1 MKFSLIIPAYNEEK
15 SIEKFVDKINQIEF
29 DSNFFEIIFV
39 DDGSEDKTKK
49 LIENNLKNIK
59 YKSEIIS
66 HTNNIGYG
74 ASLKTGIKKASTDII
89 AICDIDSTYPI
100 YDLKKMFEI
109 FNEQKLDMIIG
120 ERVFENNSDN
130 FLKKIARNIIR
141 SIIKVI
147 VNEKISDFN
156 SGLRIFKK
164 KYILDKISFYPEK
177 FSFTT
182 TSTILMMLENK
193 KVDYIPIKYFKREG
207 NSKIKPSD
215 FFRFIK
221 LVFYLAFSFKPF
233 KVLLPLNLLISL
245 FSILSLIAD
254 ILSKNITDTTVILIF
269 LSTNLF
275 LLSYNID
282 IIQRVIRKLK

>member
-1 MKFSLIIPAYNEEK
+1 MKFSLIVPAYNEEK
-15 SIEKFVDKINQIEF
+15 SVKKFVDNLNQIEF

-39 DDGSEDKTKK
+39 NDGSNDKTKE
-49 LIENNLKNIK
+49 LIENNLENIK

-66 HTNNIGYG
+66 HQNNSGYG
-74 ASLKTGIKKASTDII
+74 ASLKTGIRRASTDII

-109 FNEQKLDMIIG
+109 FNEHKLDMIIG

-130 FLKKIARNIIR
+130 LFKKIARNIIR
-141 SIIKVI
+141 SIIKII
-147 VNEKISDFN
+147 VDKKISDFN

-164 KYILDKISFYPEK
+164 KIILDKISFYPEK

-193 KVDYIPIKYFKREG
+193 KVNYIPIKYYQRDG
-207 NSKIKPSD
+207 NSKIQPSD

-233 KVLLPLNLLISL
+233 KVLLPFNLLISVFTL
-245 FSILSLIAD
+245 ISLITD
-254 ILSKNITDTTVILIF
+254 ILDKNITDTTVILIF

-275 LLSYNID
+275 LLSYNIE
-282 IIQRVIRKLK
+282 IIQRILRKIK